1 MAGASGPDLVQDGL
15 VLCLDAADKNSY
27 SGSGTTWTDVSG
39 NNRIGTLTNGPT
51 FNSGNNGYITFDGV
65 DDFTDI
71 TFVPAQTD
79 SPLSV
84 FSWVYLT
91 SLPTLGVASGI
102 WGHYGVSGNCHFEMY
117 TTNSRLRLGNINNS
131 SLPVFSVGVWTYAGF
146 TSTGSDHIYYV
157 NAQSQATWSGTTG
170 VILGNPS
177 STVHMVGRSDVGRTW
192 IGRIATTSVYT
203 KTLSS
208 TEVLQNY
215 NATKTRFGII

>member
-1 MAGASGPDLVQDGL
+1 MASSLDPNISESGL

-27 SGSGTTWTDVSG
+27 PGTGATWTDLSG

-91 SLPTLGVASGI
+91 SLPTA
-102 WGHYGVSGNCHFEMY
+102 
-117 TTNSRLRLGNINNS
+117 SRLRLGNINNS

-192 IGRIATTSVYT
+192 IGYIATTSVYT

-215 NATKTRFGII
+215 NATKSRFGL